1 MSNPVLDNAK
11 SHFSKIANKGMES
24 LEVPEWETTVYWK
37 VGGLNFASQSKI
49 LEQQQ
54 AGKTAEALVDMLIMR
69 ALDEDG
75 KRMFKQGEKVILMNN
90 VDPNV
95 ILKIVTAM
103 GQSDAV
109 DDEDPVGN

>member
-1 MSNPVLDNAK
+1 MNPVLDNAK
-11 SHFSKIANKGMES
+11 AHFSKIANKGMDS
-24 LEVPEWETTVYWK
+24 IEVPEWDTTIYWK
-37 VGGLNFASQSKI
+37 IGGLNFASQSKI

-69 ALDEDG
+69 ALNEEG
-75 KRMFKQGEKVILMNN
+75 KKLFKPAEKTIIMNS